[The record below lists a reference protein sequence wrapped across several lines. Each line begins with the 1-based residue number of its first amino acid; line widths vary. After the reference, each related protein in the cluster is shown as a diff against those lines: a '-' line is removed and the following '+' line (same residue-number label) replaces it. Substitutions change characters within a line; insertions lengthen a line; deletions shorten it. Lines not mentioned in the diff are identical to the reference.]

1 MSFLELKI
9 PPLLLM
15 LLFALAMWLL
25 APLTTPFSAQL
36 ALPALY
42 TTVLALC
49 LAVTGVAVALAGVL
63 AFQRAKT
70 TVDPRLPQQS
80 SSLVLVG
87 IYRYS
92 RNPMYLGFLLLLAA
106 FACYLQ
112 SLLALAFLPLFVLY
126 LNQFQI
132 KPEERFLQQKFG
144 KDYQVYLHNVRRW
157 L

>member
-15 LLFALAMWLL
+15 LLFALGMWLL
-25 APLTTPFSAQL
+25 APLTAPLSAQL
-36 ALPALY
+36 ALY

-49 LAVTGVAVALAGVL
+49 LAVTGIAVALAGVL
-63 AFQRAKT
+63 AFRRAKT